1 VKAVV
6 CEKKASGLLNV
17 CSNRFNHYLPTM
29 QQVRTAFRFYDAFN
43 REREGRYAILALIVA
58 QSVRVTVRVRV

>member
-1 VKAVV
+1 
-6 CEKKASGLLNV
+6 
-17 CSNRFNHYLPTM
+17 M

-58 QSVRVTVRVRV
+58 QSVRVTVRVTVRVRV